1 MPKHKNKRHRKKR
14 LRTQPDVWGK
24 KSIFCYRLD
33 AELTLHVKCQEVR
46 DITRGSWLSGKDQCG
61 HAWQRGHSAGWPDHL
76 KPTTET
82 VWPPQSWGNL
92 PPTDASFNKRRRRKI
107 KLWNLLFAFKS
118 CSGDARTTL
127 GLYCRLLYLAEW
139 VSRIFLYGI
148 QDQLNWSW
156 TERRVGVRFGYRR
169 SNSLLCFWIKWLN

>member
-1 MPKHKNKRHRKKR
+1 MSGERNPFFR
-14 LRTQPDVWGK
+14 
-24 KSIFCYRLD
+24 YRLD

-46 DITRGSWLSGKDQCG
+46 DITRGSGLSGKDQCG

-92 PPTDASFNKRRRRKI
+92 PPTDASFHKRRRRRI

-118 CSGDARTTL
+118 CSGHACTTL

-139 VSRIFLYGI
+139 VSRIFFVWHSRSAELE
-148 QDQLNWSW
+148 LNWSW
-156 TERRVGVRFGYRR
+156 TERCVGVRFGYRQ
-169 SNSLLCFWIKWLN
+169 SNSLLCFESNDWIKQILVGLLDY